1 MIRHSVEKLAWASPV
16 ASWRGKV
23 SAGEGRK
30 EEGRKEETLSM
41 PK

>member
-23 SAGEGRK
+23 SQFKSEALPVVG
-30 EEGRKEETLSM
+30 
-41 PK
+41 

>member
-23 SAGEGRK
+23 SH
-30 EEGRKEETLSM
+30 EEQEEQEEYATSLWVS
-41 PK
+41 